1 MRADNMPSW
10 LWDFGLIYEA
20 NIRYRT
26 PIDNYPDLEGRLPR
40 DIIEQKTPYTSEYAQ
55 LSMYEKI

>member
-1 MRADNMPSW
+1 MPER
-10 LWDFGLIYEA
+10 LWDFVIIHEA
-20 NIRYRT
+20 NIIPRT

-40 DIIEQKTPYTSEYAQ
+40 DIIEQKTPYISEYAQ